1 MKIGIFNFIMAL
13 NFNTLLTRALTA
25 AVFVAVLMSAINYN
39 YFTFSL
45 LFFVIAIWG
54 LHEFYKISEKL
65 GAKPLK
71 ITGYIS
77 GVFFISG
84 AFWHNAAL
92 PGFNFPVFY
101 AAGIISLFV
110 MFIQAMFSDSEN
122 PITDVAYTI
131 AGVVYSVVPFCA
143 LYYVSC
149 IDKTIIHSEFLNF
162 NSSYNNHIVL
172 GIFLLIWANDT
183 YAYLVGS
190 LIGKNKLFERISPG
204 KTWEGTIGSA
214 ILTVASAFLVAYW
227 FPEVDRK
234 HWLVLSLIAV
244 VIGTLGDL
252 SESLLKRKAGIKD
265 SGRIMPGHGGIL
277 DRFDSLMFIAPFA
290 YLYLSLVYA

>member
-1 MKIGIFNFIMAL
+1 MAL

-25 AVFVAVLMSAINYN
+25 AVFVAVLITAINYN

-45 LFFVIAIWG
+45 LFSILAIWG
-54 LHEFYKISEKL
+54 LQEFYKISEKL
-65 GAKPLK
+65 GAKPFKTL
-71 ITGYIS
+71 GYLS
-77 GVFFISG
+77 AVFFVSG

-92 PGFNFPVFY
+92 TGFNFQVFY
-101 AAGIISLFV
+101 AAGIISLMV
-110 MFIQAMFSDSEN
+110 MFMQAMFSNSEN
-122 PITDVAYTI
+122 PITDVAYSI
-131 AGVVYSVVPFCA
+131 AGVIYSVVPFCA

-149 IDKTIIHSEFLNF
+149 IDKTIIHSEAMNF

-190 LIGKNKLFERISPG
+190 LIGKRKLFERISPG

-214 ILTVASAFLVAYW
+214 ILTFASAFLVAYW
-227 FPEVDRK
+227 FPEVETK
-234 HWLVLSLIAV
+234 HWLVLSVIAV
-244 VIGTLGDL
+244 VIGTMGDL

-290 YLYLSLVYA
+290 YLYLSMVYS

>member
-1 MKIGIFNFIMAL
+1 MAL
-13 NFNTLLTRALTA
+13 NLNTLITRALTA
-25 AVFVAVLMSAINYN
+25 AVFVAVLMAAINYN
-39 YFTFSL
+39 FFTFSL
-45 LFFVIAIWG
+45 LFFIIALWG
-54 LHEFYKISEKL
+54 LQEFYKIAERL

-71 ITGYIS
+71 ATGFLS
-77 GVFFISG
+77 GIFLING
-84 AFWHNAAL
+84 AFWHNSGL
-92 PGFNFPVFY
+92 VHFNFPMFY
-101 AAGIISLFV
+101 ASGIICFFLMFFQALFTK
-110 MFIQAMFSDSEN
+110 SEN
-122 PITDVAYTI
+122 PIMDVAYSI

-143 LYYVSC
+143 LSYVSC
-149 IDKTIIHSEFLNF
+149 IDKTIINSEDFSF

-190 LIGKNKLFERISPG
+190 LIGKRKLFERVSPG

-214 ILTVASAFLVAYW
+214 ALTFASSFLVAYW
-227 FPEVDRK
+227 FPEVETK
-234 HWLVLSLIAV
+234 HWLVLSVISV

-252 SESLLKRKAGIKD
+252 AESLLKRKAGIKD

-290 YLYLSLVYA
+290 HLYLSMVYA